1 MIFAGFA
8 HRYVYGI
15 GFKKG
20 LSAFEQL
27 VKLNVES
34 KEFVIWEES
43 VGFPSEPVF
52 LKAPGGKTED
62 DGVILSCVINT
73 SKSNHHSLGF
83 DAREFKE
90 LGRAV
95 IQGVTTA
102 TFHGIFQQ

>member
-34 KEFVIWEES
+34 KEFVIWEEY
-43 VGFPSEPVF
+43 GGIPSEPVF

-73 SKSNHHSLGF
+73 SDQTTTLLVLTRESLKSL
-83 DAREFKE
+83 AEP
-90 LGRAV
+90 
-95 IQGVTTA
+95 
-102 TFHGIFQQ
+102 